1 MVHET
6 VMSSVGNNPA
16 EPTAK
21 QKNKN
26 NRNGYR
32 AKELAEIRNSLRP
45 FEQQGE
51 QLFRN
56 TLRQLNTDQ
65 INNDHLRQL
74 NGEQPRQL
82 NGERHV
88 NGERHLNGDQFRQL
102 NGEIR
107 LNGDIRNYDNVR
119 LFEEQ
124 FRHYETEQLRS
135 GSSLSESSSGDGG
148 VATVQ
153 ETLQD
158 TLNKL
163 ALMGY
168 DEVGDSNS
176 LIF

>member
-56 TLRQLNTDQ
+56 TLRQLNSEQ
-65 INNDHLRQL
+65 INNDQLRQL
-74 NGEQPRQL
+74 NGEQRAL
-82 NGERHV
+82 NGDRHV
-88 NGERHLNGDQFRQL
+88 NGERHLNSDHLRQL
-102 NGEIR
+102 NGELR

-119 LFEEQ
+119 FDEQ
-124 FRHYETEQLRS
+124 YRQYETEQLRS
-135 GSSLSESSSGDGG
+135 GSSLSESSSGDGA
-148 VATVQ
+148 ATVQ

-168 DEVGDSNS
+168 DEVGKLFQYFYN
-176 LIF
+176 

>member
-6 VMSSVGNNPA
+6 VMSSVGNNVA

-56 TLRQLNTDQ
+56 TLRQLNSEQ
-65 INNDHLRQL
+65 INNDQLRQL
-74 NGEQPRQL
+74 NGEQRAL
-82 NGERHV
+82 NGDRHV
-88 NGERHLNGDQFRQL
+88 NGERHLNSDHLRQL
-102 NGEIR
+102 NGELR
-107 LNGDIRNYDNVR
+107 LNYDNVR
-119 LFEEQ
+119 FDEQ
-124 FRHYETEQLRS
+124 YRQYETEQLRS
-135 GSSLSESSSGDGG
+135 GSSLSESSSGDGA
-148 VATVQ
+148 ATVQ

-168 DEVGDSNS
+168 DEVEN
-176 LIF
+176 LFN